1 MPLYPEACSRYSS
14 ESKRRYWSEH
24 SRCREPSRGDGFG
37 DLDRRCC
44 GDLSVA
50 LAPVELT
57 SGFGTFAPLT
67 FLLLAA
73 SATLS
78 YTRRIE
84 LCCFTRLVSALVL
97 FLERALHRPWNRLFD
112 DCPRG
117 LRPVKPSFLPHV
129 LSGGTNSFNELCQT
143 VLTGGACQ
151 ICTSSHDIL
160 AC

>member
-14 ESKRRYWSEH
+14 ESKRRYWSEY
-24 SRCREPSRGDGFG
+24 SRYREPNKGDRFG
-37 DLDRRCC
+37 GLDRRCC

-57 SGFGTFAPLT
+57 SGFGIFAPLT
-67 FLLLAA
+67 SLLLAA

-78 YTRRIE
+78 YTRHID

-97 FLERALHRPWNRLFD
+97 FRERALHRLRNRSFD
-112 DCPRG
+112 DFPRG
-117 LRPVKPSFLPHV
+117 LRPVKPFFLPHV
-129 LSGGTNSFNELCQT
+129 LSSGSNRFNELC

-151 ICTSSHDIL
+151 ICTLWHDVL
-160 AC
+160 VC